1 MIAKLEDCYFKVCYF
16 WIEVKETWMKKL
28 LIPVMVIAICVALYE
43 QNRSDKNVY
52 IIVIAIAIFMLGM
65 MKLSSKTPSKNQES
79 EDDNV

>member
-1 MIAKLEDCYFKVCYF
+1 
-16 WIEVKETWMKKL
+16 
-28 LIPVMVIAICVALYE
+28 MVIAICVALYE

-52 IIVIAIAIFMLGM
+52 FIVIAIAIFMLGM